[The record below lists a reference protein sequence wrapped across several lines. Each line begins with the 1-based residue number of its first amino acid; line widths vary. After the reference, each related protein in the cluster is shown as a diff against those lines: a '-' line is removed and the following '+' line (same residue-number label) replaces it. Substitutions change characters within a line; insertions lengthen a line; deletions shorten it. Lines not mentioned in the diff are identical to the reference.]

1 MFSFLS
7 HDLCIFFLQDVHTSA
22 DSEFFLGGFKLRLE
36 SMFASVLSKEV
47 RTFFHESFLFSYAFC
62 VCPYDLY
69 LFITE

>member
-47 RTFFHESFLFSYAFC
+47 ISGIVGVFAFALFKNA
-62 VCPYDLY
+62 
-69 LFITE
+69 